1 MTTKIQQEPILWL
14 CHLSKKHTNMI
25 TDKDI
30 ELEIIE
36 LLDLAKSIK
45 SRIAGFASKD
55 HKHDEYAPKEHEHD
69 YAAKGHKHTDYASK
83 EHVHEDYAAKEHS
96 HTEYAAK
103 EHEHDYAPKEHSH
116 EDYASKEHE
125 HEGYALKDHKHTDY
139 AKKTHSHADY
149 ALKEH
154 SHADYAAK
162 EHEHEGYAAKEHSHP
177 ELEQLIAESVPKV
190 FFLTTGAELAM
201 VEDQMQPIILTHT
214 GATPKHLYDFF
225 GKTARFN
232 CPNYI
237 VAPGKTFAARICLH
251 QGTLFVLSDG
261 ILTD

>member
-1 MTTKIQQEPILWL
+1 MNTENIK
-14 CHLSKKHTNMI
+14 
-25 TDKDI
+25 
-30 ELEIIE
+30 LEIIE
-36 LLDLAKSIK
+36 LLDLAKSID

-55 HKHDEYAPKEHEHD
+55 HKHDCYALKEHEHD
-69 YAAKGHKHTDYASK
+69 GYAA
-83 EHVHEDYAAKEHS
+83 
-96 HTEYAAK
+96 
-103 EHEHDYAPKEHSH
+103 
-116 EDYASKEHE
+116 
-125 HEGYALKDHKHTDY
+125 KDHKHTDY

-149 ALKEH
+149 AAKDHSHTDYAAKEH
-154 SHADYAAK
+154 SHAD
-162 EHEHEGYAAKEHSHP
+162 YAAKEHSHP

-225 GKTARFN
+225 TKTARFN
-232 CPNYI
+232 RPNYI

-261 ILTD
+261 IITD

>member
-1 MTTKIQQEPILWL
+1 MNAENIK
-14 CHLSKKHTNMI
+14 
-25 TDKDI
+25 
-30 ELEIIE
+30 LEIIE

-45 SRIAGFASKD
+45 SRLEGFASKD
-55 HKHDEYAPKEHEHD
+55 HKHDCYAL
-69 YAAKGHKHTDYASK
+69 K
-83 EHVHEDYAAKEHS
+83 EHV
-96 HTEYAAK
+96 
-103 EHEHDYAPKEHSH
+103 HDYAPKEHKHIDYASKEH
-116 EDYASKEHE
+116 EHDGYAAKDHIHADYASKEHE

-149 ALKEH
+149 A
-154 SHADYAAK
+154 
-162 EHEHEGYAAKEHSHP
+162 AKEHSHP
-177 ELEQLIAESVPKV
+177 ELEQLIAESVAKV

-201 VEDQMQPIILTHT
+201 VEDRMQPIILTHT

-261 ILTD
+261 IITD

>member
-1 MTTKIQQEPILWL
+1 
-14 CHLSKKHTNMI
+14 MI

-69 YAAKGHKHTDYASK
+69 YASKEHKHPDYASK
-83 EHVHEDYAAKEHS
+83 EHVHDDYAAKEHS
-96 HTEYAAK
+96 HTELEQLIASGEKSIESRLECFAAK
-103 EHEHDYAPKEHSH
+103 DHKHD
-116 EDYASKEHE
+116 DYASKEHE
-125 HEGYALKDHKHTDY
+125 HDG
-139 AKKTHSHADY
+139 Y

-154 SHADYAAK
+154 SHTDYAVK
-162 EHEHEGYAAKEHSHP
+162 EHEHEGYAVKDHSHADYAPKEHEHDGYAAKDHSHP
-177 ELEQLIAESVPKV
+177 ELEQLITESVAKV
-190 FFLTTGAELAM
+190 FFINTGAELAM
-201 VEDQMQPIILTHT
+201 VEDRMQPIILTHT

-237 VAPGKTFAARICLH
+237 VAQGKTFAARICLH

>member
-1 MTTKIQQEPILWL
+1 
-14 CHLSKKHTNMI
+14 MI
-25 TDKDI
+25 AENID
-30 ELEIIE
+30 LEIIE
-36 LLDLAKSIK
+36 LLDLAKSIN

-55 HKHDEYAPKEHEHD
+55 HKHDCYALN
-69 YAAKGHKHTDYASK
+69 
-83 EHVHEDYAAKEHS
+83 EHVHDYAAKEHK
-96 HTEYAAK
+96 HDGYAAK
-103 EHEHDYAPKEHSH
+103 EHVHDEYAF
-116 EDYASKEHE
+116 
-125 HEGYALKDHKHTDY
+125 
-139 AKKTHSHADY
+139 
-149 ALKEH
+149 KEH

-162 EHEHEGYAAKEHSHP
+162 EHEHNGYALKDHSHEDYAAKEHEHEGYAAKDHKHTDYAKKTHKHDDYAAKEHSHP
-177 ELEQLIAESVPKV
+177 ELEQLITDSVAKV
-190 FFLTTGAELAM
+190 FFLNTGAELAM

-225 GKTARFN
+225 TKTARFN

>member
-1 MTTKIQQEPILWL
+1 MTTKIGKELIAVL
-14 CHLSKKHTNMI
+14 CHLSKNYKNMTI
-25 TDKDI
+25 DKDI

-69 YAAKGHKHTDYASK
+69 G
-83 EHVHEDYAAKEHS
+83 YAAKEHS
-96 HTEYAAK
+96 
-103 EHEHDYAPKEHSH
+103 
-116 EDYASKEHE
+116 
-125 HEGYALKDHKHTDY
+125 HTDY

-149 ALKEH
+149 A
-154 SHADYAAK
+154 AK
-162 EHEHEGYAAKEHSHP
+162 DHSHP
-177 ELEQLIAESVPKV
+177 DLEQLISDSVAKV

>member
-1 MTTKIQQEPILWL
+1 
-14 CHLSKKHTNMI
+14 MI
-25 TDKDI
+25 AENTD
-30 ELEIIE
+30 LEIIE
-36 LLDLAKSIK
+36 LLDLAKSIN

-55 HKHDEYAPKEHEHD
+55 HKHDCYALKEHEHD
-69 YAAKGHKHTDYASK
+69 YAAKEHNHTDYAPL
-83 EHVHEDYAAKEHS
+83 
-96 HTEYAAK
+96 
-103 EHEHDYAPKEHSH
+103 EHEHD
-116 EDYASKEHE
+116 
-125 HEGYALKDHKHTDY
+125 GYALKDHKHTDY

-149 ALKEH
+149 ASK
-154 SHADYAAK
+154 D
-162 EHEHEGYAAKEHSHP
+162 HSHP
-177 ELEQLIAESVPKV
+177 ELEQLIADSVAKV

-201 VEDQMQPIILTHT
+201 VEDRMQPIILTHT

-261 ILTD
+261 IITD

>member
-1 MTTKIQQEPILWL
+1 MLTTKMELEPITGL

-45 SRIAGFASKD
+45 SRISGFASKD
-55 HKHDEYAPKEHEHD
+55 HKHDEYATKEHEHD
-69 YAAKGHKHTDYASK
+69 GYATKEHKHTD
-83 EHVHEDYAAKEHS
+83 
-96 HTEYAAK
+96 YAAK
-103 EHEHDYAPKEHSH
+103 EHEHD
-116 EDYASKEHE
+116 
-125 HEGYALKDHKHTDY
+125 G
-139 AKKTHSHADY
+139 Y

-154 SHADYAAK
+154 KHTDYAAK
-162 EHEHEGYAAKEHSHP
+162 EHEHDGYAAKEHSHP
-177 ELEQLIAESVPKV
+177 ELEQLIAESVAKV
-190 FFLTTGAELAM
+190 FFLTTGAELSM

-225 GKTARFN
+225 TKTARFN

-261 ILTD
+261 IITD

>member
-1 MTTKIQQEPILWL
+1 MTI
-14 CHLSKKHTNMI
+14 
-25 TDKDI
+25 DKNI

-45 SRIAGFASKD
+45 NRIAGFASKD

-69 YAAKGHKHTDYASK
+69 GYALKD
-83 EHVHEDYAAKEHS
+83 HS
-96 HTEYAAK
+96 HA
-103 EHEHDYAPKEHSH
+103 
-116 EDYASKEHE
+116 DYASKEHE
-125 HEGYALKDHKHTDY
+125 HDGYALKD
-139 AKKTHSHADY
+139 
-149 ALKEH
+149 H

-162 EHEHEGYAAKEHSHP
+162 EHEHESYALKYHKHTDYAKKTHSHSDYAAKDHIHTDYAPKEHEHADYAAKDHSHP
-177 ELEQLIAESVPKV
+177 DLEQLISDSVAKV

-225 GKTARFN
+225 TKTARFN

-237 VAPGKTFAARICLH
+237 VAPGKTFSARICLH

>member
-1 MTTKIQQEPILWL
+1 
-14 CHLSKKHTNMI
+14 MI
-25 TDKDI
+25 TENTD
-30 ELEIIE
+30 LEIIE

-45 SRIAGFASKD
+45 SRIAGFAAKD
-55 HKHDEYAPKEHEHD
+55 HKHDEYAPKEHVHTD
-69 YAAKGHKHTDYASK
+69 YAVKEHKHTDYASK
-83 EHVHEDYAAKEHS
+83 EHVHD
-96 HTEYAAK
+96 
-103 EHEHDYAPKEHSH
+103 DYAPKEHSH
-116 EDYASKEHE
+116 AEYAPKEHE
-125 HEGYALKDHKHTDY
+125 HDGYAAKDHKHTDY

-149 ALKEH
+149 AAKDH
-154 SHADYAAK
+154 SHADYAPK
-162 EHEHEGYAAKEHSHP
+162 EHEHDGYASKDHSHP
-177 ELEQLIAESVPKV
+177 ELEQLISESVAKV

>member
-1 MTTKIQQEPILWL
+1 MTTKIGKEPIVVL

-55 HKHDEYAPKEHEHD
+55 HKHDEYAPKEHEHTE
-69 YAAKGHKHTDYASK
+69 YASKEHKHTDYASK
-83 EHVHEDYAAKEHS
+83 EHVHEDYAPKYHS
-96 HTEYAAK
+96 HEDYAAK
-103 EHEHDYAPKEHSH
+103 EHEHD
-116 EDYASKEHE
+116 
-125 HEGYALKDHKHTDY
+125 GYALKN
-139 AKKTHSHADY
+139 
-149 ALKEH
+149 
-154 SHADYAAK
+154 
-162 EHEHEGYAAKEHSHP
+162 HSHP
-177 ELEQLIAESVPKV
+177 ELEQLIAESVAKV

-201 VEDQMQPIILTHT
+201 VEDRMQPIILTHT

-225 GKTARFN
+225 TKTARFN

-261 ILTD
+261 IITD

>member
-1 MTTKIQQEPILWL
+1 
-14 CHLSKKHTNMI
+14 MI
-25 TDKDI
+25 KENID
-30 ELEIIE
+30 LEIIE
-36 LLDLAKSIK
+36 LLDLAKSIN

-55 HKHDEYAPKEHEHD
+55 HKHDEYALKEHEHN
-69 YAAKGHKHTDYASK
+69 YAAKEHKHTDYASK
-83 EHVHEDYAAKEHS
+83 EHVHDDYAAKEHS
-96 HTEYAAK
+96 HE
-103 EHEHDYAPKEHSH
+103 E
-116 EDYASKEHE
+116 YASKEHE
-125 HEGYALKDHKHTDY
+125 HEDYAPKEHSHTDY

-149 ALKEH
+149 A
-154 SHADYAAK
+154 AK
-162 EHEHEGYAAKEHSHP
+162 DHSHP
-177 ELEQLIAESVPKV
+177 ELEQLITDSVAKV
-190 FFLTTGAELAM
+190 FFLTTGAELSM

-237 VAPGKTFAARICLH
+237 VAPGKTFSARICLH

>member
-1 MTTKIQQEPILWL
+1 
-14 CHLSKKHTNMI
+14 MI

-55 HKHDEYAPKEHEHD
+55 HKHDEYALKEHEHD
-69 YAAKGHKHTDYASK
+69 YAAKEHKHTDYASK
-83 EHVHEDYAAKEHS
+83 EHEHDGYAPKDHRHAD
-96 HTEYAAK
+96 YAAK
-103 EHEHDYAPKEHSH
+103 EHEHDG
-116 EDYASKEHE
+116 YAS
-125 HEGYALKDHKHTDY
+125 KDHKHTDY

-149 ALKEH
+149 AAKDH
-154 SHADYAAK
+154 SHQ
-162 EHEHEGYAAKEHSHP
+162 
-177 ELEQLIAESVPKV
+177 ELEQLIADSVAKV
-190 FFLTTGAELAM
+190 FFLNTGAELAM
-201 VEDQMQPIILTHT
+201 VEDKMQPIILTHT
-214 GATPKHLYDFF
+214 GATPKHIYDFF

>member
-1 MTTKIQQEPILWL
+1 
-14 CHLSKKHTNMI
+14 MI
-25 TDKDI
+25 AENID
-30 ELEIIE
+30 LEIIE
-36 LLDLAKSIK
+36 LLDIAKSIK

-69 YAAKGHKHTDYASK
+69 YAAKEHKHTDYASK
-83 EHVHEDYAAKEHS
+83 EHVHEGYAAK
-96 HTEYAAK
+96 
-103 EHEHDYAPKEHSH
+103 D
-116 EDYASKEHE
+116 
-125 HEGYALKDHKHTDY
+125 
-139 AKKTHSHADY
+139 
-149 ALKEH
+149 H

-162 EHEHEGYAAKEHSHP
+162 EHEHEGYAAKDHKHDDYAAKEHEHDGYALKEHKHTDYAKKTHKHDDYAAKEHSHP
-177 ELEQLIAESVPKV
+177 DLEQLITDSVAKV
-190 FFLTTGAELAM
+190 FFLNTGAELAM

-225 GKTARFN
+225 TKTARFN

>member
-1 MTTKIQQEPILWL
+1 MLTTKMEKDSITWL
-14 CHLSKKHTNMI
+14 CHLSKNYKNMTI
-25 TDKDI
+25 DKDI

-45 SRIAGFASKD
+45 NRIAGFAPKD

-69 YAAKGHKHTDYASK
+69 YAAKEHNHTDYASK
-83 EHVHEDYAAKEHS
+83 EHEHDGYAAKDHS
-96 HTEYAAK
+96 HADYAAK
-103 EHEHDYAPKEHSH
+103 EHEHECYALKDHSH
-116 EDYASKEHE
+116 AEYAAKEHE

-139 AKKTHSHADY
+139 AKKTHKHD
-149 ALKEH
+149 
-154 SHADYAAK
+154 D
-162 EHEHEGYAAKEHSHP
+162 YAAKEHSHP
-177 ELEQLIAESVPKV
+177 ELEQLIADSVAKV

>member
-14 CHLSKKHTNMI
+14 CHLSKNYKNMTI
-25 TDKDI
+25 DKDI

-36 LLDLAKSIK
+36 LLDIAKSIK

-55 HKHDEYAPKEHEHD
+55 HKHDEYAPKEHEHN
-69 YAAKGHKHTDYASK
+69 YAAKEHKHTEYAPK
-83 EHVHEDYAAKEHS
+83 EHEHDCYAAKEHS
-96 HTEYAAK
+96 HADYAAK
-103 EHEHDYAPKEHSH
+103 EHEHDCYAAKEHSHADYAPKEH
-116 EDYASKEHE
+116 EHD
-125 HEGYALKDHKHTDY
+125 GYALKDHKHTDY
-139 AKKTHSHADY
+139 AKKTHKHD
-149 ALKEH
+149 
-154 SHADYAAK
+154 D
-162 EHEHEGYAAKEHSHP
+162 YAAKEHSHP
-177 ELEQLIAESVPKV
+177 ELEQLIAESVSKV
-190 FFLTTGAELAM
+190 FFLTTGAELSM

-225 GKTARFN
+225 TKTARFN

-261 ILTD
+261 IITD

>member
-1 MTTKIQQEPILWL
+1 
-14 CHLSKKHTNMI
+14 MI
-25 TDKDI
+25 TENID
-30 ELEIIE
+30 LEIIE

-69 YAAKGHKHTDYASK
+69 YAAKEHKHDG
-83 EHVHEDYAAKEHS
+83 
-96 HTEYAAK
+96 YAAK
-103 EHEHDYAPKEHSH
+103 EHEHD
-116 EDYASKEHE
+116 
-125 HEGYALKDHKHTDY
+125 GYALKDH
-139 AKKTHSHADY
+139 SH
-149 ALKEH
+149 E
-154 SHADYAAK
+154 DYAAK
-162 EHEHEGYAAKEHSHP
+162 EHEHEGYAAKEHKHTDYAKKTHKHDDYAAKEHSHP
-177 ELEQLIAESVPKV
+177 ELEQLITDSVAKV
-190 FFLTTGAELAM
+190 FFLNTGAELAM

-225 GKTARFN
+225 TKTARFN

>member
-1 MTTKIQQEPILWL
+1 MTTKIGKEPIVVL
-14 CHLSKKHTNMI
+14 CHPSKNHKNMI

-36 LLDLAKSIK
+36 LLDIAKSIK

-69 YAAKGHKHTDYASK
+69 YAAK
-83 EHVHEDYAAKEHS
+83 EHS
-96 HTEYAAK
+96 HADYAAK
-103 EHEHDYAPKEHSH
+103 EHEHDGYAAKDHSHADYAPKEH
-116 EDYASKEHE
+116 EHD
-125 HEGYALKDHKHTDY
+125 GYALKDHKHTDY

-149 ALKEH
+149 AAKDH
-154 SHADYAAK
+154 IHADYAAK
-162 EHEHEGYAAKEHSHP
+162 EHKHDDYAAKEHSHP
-177 ELEQLIAESVPKV
+177 ELEQLIADSVAKV

-201 VEDQMQPIILTHT
+201 VEDRMQPIILTHT

-225 GKTARFN
+225 TKTARFN

>member
-1 MTTKIQQEPILWL
+1 MNTENIK
-14 CHLSKKHTNMI
+14 
-25 TDKDI
+25 
-30 ELEIIE
+30 LEIIE
-36 LLDLAKSIK
+36 LLDLAKSIN

-55 HKHDEYAPKEHEHD
+55 HKHDEYAPKEHEHN
-69 YAAKGHKHTDYASK
+69 
-83 EHVHEDYAAKEHS
+83 YAAKEHS
-96 HTEYAAK
+96 HA
-103 EHEHDYAPKEHSH
+103 
-116 EDYASKEHE
+116 DYASKEHE
-125 HEGYALKDHKHTDY
+125 HYGYALKEHKHDDYAPLVHEHEGYAAKDHKHTDY

-149 ALKEH
+149 A
-154 SHADYAAK
+154 AK
-162 EHEHEGYAAKEHSHP
+162 DHSHP
-177 ELEQLIAESVPKV
+177 DLEQLIAESVPKV

-201 VEDQMQPIILTHT
+201 VEDRMQPIILTHT

-261 ILTD
+261 IITD

>member
-1 MTTKIQQEPILWL
+1 
-14 CHLSKKHTNMI
+14 MI

-55 HKHDEYAPKEHEHD
+55 HKHD
-69 YAAKGHKHTDYASK
+69 
-83 EHVHEDYAAKEHS
+83 
-96 HTEYAAK
+96 
-103 EHEHDYAPKEHSH
+103 
-116 EDYASKEHE
+116 DYASKEHE
-125 HEGYALKDHKHTDY
+125 HEGYAAKEHSHAEYASKEHEHDGYAAKDHKHTDY

-149 ALKEH
+149 AAKDH
-154 SHADYAAK
+154 SHTEYAAK
-162 EHEHEGYAAKEHSHP
+162 EHEHDGYASKDHSHP
-177 ELEQLIAESVPKV
+177 ELEQLIADSVAKV
-190 FFLTTGAELAM
+190 FFLTTGAELSM

-261 ILTD
+261 IITD

>member
-55 HKHDEYAPKEHEHD
+55 HKHDCYAL
-69 YAAKGHKHTDYASK
+69 
-83 EHVHEDYAAKEHS
+83 
-96 HTEYAAK
+96 K
-103 EHEHDYAPKEHSH
+103 EHEHDYAPKEH
-116 EDYASKEHE
+116 EH
-125 HEGYALKDHKHTDY
+125 D
-139 AKKTHSHADY
+139 
-149 ALKEH
+149 
-154 SHADYAAK
+154 
-162 EHEHEGYAAKEHSHP
+162 GYAAKDHSHA
-177 ELEQLIAESVPKV
+177 ELEQLITDSVAKV

-201 VEDQMQPIILTHT
+201 VEERMQPIILTHT

-261 ILTD
+261 IITD

>member
-1 MTTKIQQEPILWL
+1 
-14 CHLSKKHTNMI
+14 MI
-25 TDKDI
+25 TENID
-30 ELEIIE
+30 LEIIE

-69 YAAKGHKHTDYASK
+69 YAAKEHKHDG
-83 EHVHEDYAAKEHS
+83 
-96 HTEYAAK
+96 YAAK
-103 EHEHDYAPKEHSH
+103 EHEHDGYALKDHSHADYASKEHEHDGYALKEHSH
-116 EDYASKEHE
+116 EDYAPKEHE
-125 HEGYALKDHKHTDY
+125 HDGYALKDHKHTDY
-139 AKKTHSHADY
+139 AKKTHKHD
-149 ALKEH
+149 
-154 SHADYAAK
+154 D
-162 EHEHEGYAAKEHSHP
+162 YAAKEHSHP
-177 ELEQLIAESVPKV
+177 ELEQLITDSVAKV
-190 FFLTTGAELAM
+190 FFLNTGAELAM

-225 GKTARFN
+225 TKTARFN

>member
-1 MTTKIQQEPILWL
+1 MLTTKMELEPITGL

-36 LLDLAKSIK
+36 LLDIAKSIK
-45 SRIAGFASKD
+45 NRIAGFAPKD
-55 HKHDEYAPKEHEHD
+55 HKHDEYAPNEHEHD
-69 YAAKGHKHTDYASK
+69 YAAKEHKHTDYASK
-83 EHVHEDYAAKEHS
+83 EHEHDGYAAKEHS
-96 HTEYAAK
+96 HAE
-103 EHEHDYAPKEHSH
+103 
-116 EDYASKEHE
+116 YASKEHE
-125 HEGYALKDHKHTDY
+125 HNGYAAKDHKHTDY

-149 ALKEH
+149 AAKDH
-154 SHADYAAK
+154 SHAEYAAK
-162 EHEHEGYAAKEHSHP
+162 EHKHDDYAAKEHSHP
-177 ELEQLIAESVPKV
+177 ELEQLIAESVAKV
-190 FFLTTGAELAM
+190 FFLNTGAELSM

-225 GKTARFN
+225 TKTARFN

>member
-1 MTTKIQQEPILWL
+1 
-14 CHLSKKHTNMI
+14 MI
-25 TDKDI
+25 TENTD
-30 ELEIIE
+30 LEIIE
-36 LLDLAKSIK
+36 LLDLAKSID

-55 HKHDEYAPKEHEHD
+55 HKHDCYALKEHEHD
-69 YAAKGHKHTDYASK
+69 GYAAKEHSHTDYALK
-83 EHVHEDYAAKEHS
+83 EHEHDGYAAKEHS
-96 HTEYAAK
+96 HTEYAPKEHEHDGYALKDHSHADYAAK
-103 EHEHDYAPKEHSH
+103 EHEHDGYAP
-116 EDYASKEHE
+116 
-125 HEGYALKDHKHTDY
+125 KDHKHTDY

-149 ALKEH
+149 A
-154 SHADYAAK
+154 AK
-162 EHEHEGYAAKEHSHP
+162 DHSHP
-177 ELEQLIAESVPKV
+177 DLEQLISDSVAKV

-225 GKTARFN
+225 TKTARFN

-237 VAPGKTFAARICLH
+237 VAPGKTFSARICLH

>member
-1 MTTKIQQEPILWL
+1 
-14 CHLSKKHTNMI
+14 MI
-25 TDKDI
+25 TENID
-30 ELEIIE
+30 LEIIE

-69 YAAKGHKHTDYASK
+69 YAAKEHKHA
-83 EHVHEDYAAKEHS
+83 
-96 HTEYAAK
+96 
-103 EHEHDYAPKEHSH
+103 DYAPKEHEHEGYALKDHSH
-116 EDYASKEHE
+116 TDYATKEHEHEGYALKDHSHADYASKEHE
-125 HEGYALKDHKHTDY
+125 HDGYALKDHKHTDY
-139 AKKTHSHADY
+139 AKKTHKHDDY
-149 ALKEH
+149 AT
-154 SHADYAAK
+154 
-162 EHEHEGYAAKEHSHP
+162 KEHSHP
-177 ELEQLIAESVPKV
+177 ELEQLIAESVAKV
-190 FFLTTGAELAM
+190 FFLNTGAELSM

-225 GKTARFN
+225 TKTARFN

-261 ILTD
+261 IITD

>member
-1 MTTKIQQEPILWL
+1 MTTKIGKELIAVL
-14 CHLSKKHTNMI
+14 CHLSKNYKNMTI
-25 TDKDI
+25 DKDI

-55 HKHDEYAPKEHEHD
+55 HKHDEYAPKEHEHN
-69 YAAKGHKHTDYASK
+69 YAAKEHKHTDYASK
-83 EHVHEDYAAKEHS
+83 EHMHDDYAAKEHS
-96 HTEYAAK
+96 HTEYAPKEHEHDGYALKDHSHADYAAK
-103 EHEHDYAPKEHSH
+103 EHEHDGYAP
-116 EDYASKEHE
+116 
-125 HEGYALKDHKHTDY
+125 KDHKHTDY

-149 ALKEH
+149 A
-154 SHADYAAK
+154 AK
-162 EHEHEGYAAKEHSHP
+162 DHSHP
-177 ELEQLIAESVPKV
+177 DLEQLISDSVAKV

-261 ILTD
+261 IITD

>member
-1 MTTKIQQEPILWL
+1 
-14 CHLSKKHTNMI
+14 MI

-45 SRIAGFASKD
+45 SRLAGFASKD
-55 HKHDEYAPKEHEHD
+55 HKHDEYALKEHEHD
-69 YAAKGHKHTDYASK
+69 GYASKDHSHTDYASK
-83 EHVHEDYAAKEHS
+83 EHEHDGYALKEHS
-96 HTEYAAK
+96 HTDYAA
-103 EHEHDYAPKEHSH
+103 
-116 EDYASKEHE
+116 KEHE
-125 HEGYALKDHKHTDY
+125 HEGYALKEHKHTDY

-149 ALKEH
+149 A
-154 SHADYAAK
+154 
-162 EHEHEGYAAKEHSHP
+162 AKEHSHP
-177 ELEQLIAESVPKV
+177 ELEQLIADSVAKV
-190 FFLTTGAELAM
+190 FFLNTGAELSM

-225 GKTARFN
+225 TKTARFN
-232 CPNYI
+232 CQNYI

>member
-1 MTTKIQQEPILWL
+1 
-14 CHLSKKHTNMI
+14 MI
-25 TDKDI
+25 TENID
-30 ELEIIE
+30 LEIIE
-36 LLDLAKSIK
+36 LLDLAKSIN

-55 HKHDEYAPKEHEHD
+55 HKHDEYALKEHEHD
-69 YAAKGHKHTDYASK
+69 YAAKEHKHTDYASK
-83 EHVHEDYAAKEHS
+83 EHVHDGYALKEH
-96 HTEYAAK
+96 K
-103 EHEHDYAPKEHSH
+103 HEE
-116 EDYASKEHE
+116 YASKEHE

-149 ALKEH
+149 AAKDH

-162 EHEHEGYAAKEHSHP
+162 EHEHDGYAAKDHSHP

>member
-1 MTTKIQQEPILWL
+1 
-14 CHLSKKHTNMI
+14 MI
-25 TDKDI
+25 AENTD
-30 ELEIIE
+30 LEIIE
-36 LLDLAKSIK
+36 LLDLAKSID

-55 HKHDEYAPKEHEHD
+55 HKHDCYALKEHEHD
-69 YAAKGHKHTDYASK
+69 YAAKEHNHTDYAPL
-83 EHVHEDYAAKEHS
+83 
-96 HTEYAAK
+96 
-103 EHEHDYAPKEHSH
+103 EHEHDGYAAKDHSH
-116 EDYASKEHE
+116 ADYASKEHE
-125 HEGYALKDHKHTDY
+125 HDGYALKDHKHTDY

-149 ALKEH
+149 ASK
-154 SHADYAAK
+154 D
-162 EHEHEGYAAKEHSHP
+162 HSHP
-177 ELEQLIAESVPKV
+177 ELEQLIADSVAKV

-201 VEDQMQPIILTHT
+201 VEDRMQPIILTHT

-261 ILTD
+261 IITD

>member
-1 MTTKIQQEPILWL
+1 
-14 CHLSKKHTNMI
+14 MI

-36 LLDLAKSIK
+36 LLDIAKSIK

-69 YAAKGHKHTDYASK
+69 YAAK
-83 EHVHEDYAAKEHS
+83 EHS
-96 HTEYAAK
+96 HADYAAK
-103 EHEHDYAPKEHSH
+103 EHEHDGYAAKDHSHADYAPKEH
-116 EDYASKEHE
+116 EHD
-125 HEGYALKDHKHTDY
+125 GYALKDHKHTDY

-149 ALKEH
+149 AAKDH
-154 SHADYAAK
+154 IHADYAAK
-162 EHEHEGYAAKEHSHP
+162 EHKHDDYAAKEHSHP
-177 ELEQLIAESVPKV
+177 ELEQLIADSVAKV

-201 VEDQMQPIILTHT
+201 VEDRMQPIILTHT

-225 GKTARFN
+225 TKTARFN